1 MIDCM
6 KTENYFAEKKRMIKR
21 AGIGVCRIK
30 CEDCPLGI
38 TNNGMDV
45 LCSELETLYP
55 EKAIEIIQEWSNAH
69 PPKTYL
75 TELLKNFPNTPLED
89 DGSKPNHA
97 TVCDMQEV
105 KHGKW
110 EEIRDAYGQLEGWI
124 HIGCGRE
131 VKIKENY
138 CPNCG
143 AKMDR

>member
-69 PPKTYL
+69 PQRTYL
-75 TELLKNFPNTPLED
+75 SVFLEHYPNVQLYDTGLPKGVCPYNLGLTDIDDCDNNCVKCWNQPIED
-89 DGSKPNHA
+89 S
-97 TVCDMQEV
+97 
-105 KHGKW
+105 
-110 EEIRDAYGQLEGWI
+110 EENDKR
-124 HIGCGRE
+124 
-131 VKIKENY
+131 
-138 CPNCG
+138 
-143 AKMDR
+143 

>member
-1 MIDCM
+1 MLDCM

-45 LCSELETLYP
+45 LCSEFETLYP

-89 DGSKPNHA
+89 DGTPNFCPYRLGLMSKDN
-97 TVCDMQEV
+97 CRKDYNCV
-105 KHGKW
+105 KCWNQPIPIEGD
-110 EEIRDAYGQLEGWI
+110 EE
-124 HIGCGRE
+124 
-131 VKIKENY
+131 
-138 CPNCG
+138 
-143 AKMDR
+143 